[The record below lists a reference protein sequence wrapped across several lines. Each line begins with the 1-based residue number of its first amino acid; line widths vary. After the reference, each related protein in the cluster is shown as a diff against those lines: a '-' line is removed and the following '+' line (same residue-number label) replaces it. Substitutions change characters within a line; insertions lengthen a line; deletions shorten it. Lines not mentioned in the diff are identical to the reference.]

1 MPCRGRHT
9 LGMHASATAYRR
21 RQRAPQAPPPP
32 STLWEFA
39 RPLIPEDGYGR
50 RVAGSRTH
58 LMRRC
63 SRPSSPCWSVAA
75 LGELYRRASGSGS
88 RRLTMRAS
96 SMSPLW
102 SSTRLMC
109 ALKKCLHGFRQA
121 VAGVGGSG
129 AFELFVASSS
139 GVFTAD
145 GGAGGTGDWSEAGVG
160 GQVSGRRSGRGGFD
174 EPWEER
180 TRTDGP

>member
-1 MPCRGRHT
+1 MPCRGGHT

-50 RVAGSRTH
+50 REAGSRTH

-75 LGELYRRASGSGS
+75 LGELYRRASGIWKSTLDDEG
-88 RRLTMRAS
+88 LVDV
-96 SMSPLW
+96 SPW

-109 ALKKCLHGFRQA
+109 ARKKCLHGFRQA

-160 GQVSGRRSGRGGFD
+160 GQVSGRRSGRGEFD